1 MGILTNMILS
11 ILLTLFCCGFIV
23 WSFVHKR
30 GLMLDRLLLI
40 LIFVAI
46 FVIYLTFAY
55 KDYVIQSVTNDVV
68 KTMANMIQTS
78 KKNVFEQKNNATNT
92 NPTFSDDKSEP
103 LSPESGTNLEMVP
116 SHSVDIEN
124 VPHHQQTSTASVID
138 CIFEDMVLDG
148 DDDQNDINNNDDGM
162 DTIHEHNV
170 EDEDKSN

>member
-40 LIFVAI
+40 LIFVAIFFIFLTFSDCFFSTNPYKNQSGVYMAIYFVIHVI

-103 LSPESGTNLEMVP
+103 LSPESGTNL
-116 SHSVDIEN
+116 
-124 VPHHQQTSTASVID
+124 
-138 CIFEDMVLDG
+138 
-148 DDDQNDINNNDDGM
+148 
-162 DTIHEHNV
+162 
-170 EDEDKSN
+170 